1 MKKIILIGDSIRM
14 GYDRDVRDR
23 LKDVAEVYFPNENCR
38 FAQYVLRHAILW
50 KENEKWPDDVDLIHW
65 NAGLWDTCRVLGD
78 EPLTPLPVYRDF
90 VVRIHRNLRILF
102 PNARIAFATS
112 TPVHEAGYAIE
123 HGNRAQRYNRDI
135 EAYNAA
141 AVEAL
146 TSLGESIDDLYS
158 VMAKA
163 PLSEHSDCT
172 HFYTPLGTAR
182 IVEAVTRFLCTELDI
197 PVPAAKSSIVG
208 ASSSDIGL

>member
-1 MKKIILIGDSIRM
+1 M
-14 GYDRDVRDR
+14 GSNPVGRDR

-65 NAGLWDTCRVLGD
+65 NAGLWDTCRILGD